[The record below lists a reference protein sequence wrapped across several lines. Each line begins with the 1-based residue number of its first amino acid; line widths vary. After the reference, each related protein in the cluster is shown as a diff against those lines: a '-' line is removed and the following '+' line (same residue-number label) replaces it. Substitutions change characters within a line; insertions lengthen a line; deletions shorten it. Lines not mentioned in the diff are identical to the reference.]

1 MYVYIYTY
9 FYTVSLYTPHGANGS
24 EMDSLGSTYYYTGN
38 VRHMNVS
45 TDFFCFLFL
54 FFMLDCFK
62 IDPLLIWL
70 HVLDKD
76 THEKKIEQE
85 RKKNTP
91 K

>member
-1 MYVYIYTY
+1 MDIYMYIYVYICTY
-9 FYTVSLYTPHGANGS
+9 FYAVSLYTPHGANGS

-45 TDFFCFLFL
+45 IFFFI
-54 FFMLDCFK
+54 LDCFK
-62 IDPLLIWL
+62 SVPLLLWL

-76 THEKKIEQE
+76 THK
-85 RKKNTP
+85 KKNRTRKENKTP